1 MFNRSVFQPLVLIM
15 QRNGIRRALALQSR
29 GAVRN
34 DGLTPMNSTHQL
46 LIEWRARGVHPWDA
60 DCTSEEAELLF
71 KEQSIADLDA
81 GLTRLF
87 AELSWID
94 EIRFRVFPPDS
105 DELLFEGT
113 VARPSVID
121 ARKDVCARKRLW
133 RMGVRV

>member
-1 MFNRSVFQPLVLIM
+1 MFNRSVFQQLVHIV
-15 QRNGIRRALALQSR
+15 QRNGIRRALALQPR

-34 DGLTPMNSTHQL
+34 DGLTPINSTQQL
-46 LIEWRARGVHPWDA
+46 SIEWRARGVHPWDA

-71 KEQSIADLDA
+71 KQQSIADLDA
-81 GLTRLF
+81 GITRLF

-105 DELLFEGT
+105 EELLFEGT
-113 VARPSVID
+113 VARPSVMD
-121 ARKDVCARKRLW
+121 ARGDVCARKRLW

>member
-1 MFNRSVFQPLVLIM
+1 MLVRSVLQQLVHIM
-15 QRNGIRRALALQSR
+15 QRHGIRRALALQPR
-29 GAVRN
+29 GAIRN
-34 DGLTPMNSTHQL
+34 DGLTQMNSTHQL
-46 LIEWRARGVHPWDA
+46 LIEWRARKVHPWDA

-81 GLTRLF
+81 GITRLF

-105 DELLFEGT
+105 EELLFEGT
-113 VARPSVID
+113 VERPSLSDIK
-121 ARKDVCARKRLW
+121 RDVYARKRLW